1 MIGLLG
7 FADVTAPADS
17 TEAKPSLVV
26 VSSGLGLFV
35 GFELVRL
42 VVVPSGVASLDL
54 VGSSGTVS
62 GVDVEVL
69 GSDRISFSS
78 PK

>member
-1 MIGLLG
+1 MNGLLG

-17 TEAKPSLVV
+17 VEAKPSLVV
-26 VSSGLGLFV
+26 VSSGLGLFL
-35 GFELVRL
+35 GVRL
-42 VVVPSGVASLDL
+42 VWLVDVPSVVASLDL

-62 GVDVEVL
+62 WVDVEVL

>member
-7 FADVTAPADS
+7 FTEVTAS
-17 TEAKPSLVV
+17 VEAKPFLVV
-26 VSSGLGLFV
+26 VSSDIGLFV
-35 GFELVRL
+35 GFKLVRL
-42 VVVPSGVASLDL
+42 VVVPSVVASLDL
-54 VGSSGTVS
+54 VGSSGTIS
-62 GVDVEVL
+62 GVDVEVP